1 MTFKSFAVLLAWFFS
16 VGGALAQESKTI
28 KTYMAFGLP
37 VDPAYVR
44 TLVDLDLSY
53 ALASTLVDWSDAR
66 TLKDGL
72 ARYVDSGTESEAVF
86 KIRPEAKWSDG
97 TPVLAS
103 QVVASFN
110 RAKRVHASDL
120 KSLFEILAAI
130 EAKDPSTVVFK
141 LNRSVGKSQLLHKLT
156 EPMYGVVFINNQGE
170 LDLTKTSGPF
180 FLASSSKEELKLVQ
194 NPHWFGAEE
203 GMAKAVVIRQ
213 PKPRSTGDHDDLT
226 DDEWPNIIASS
237 SIMPKSLESKYQQE
251 NFSRWNR
258 NLDRIFF
265 LVPSERFAHA
275 DGRQLVLALNKK
287 LDRKILTEGLS
298 GFQLTHQ
305 FFPPGYVIADPELA
319 AVKGNHTVPDQFKKK
334 PLQLLAAEGRLGNA
348 LQHNLSLS
356 IEKLTGQKPKIRMVP
371 LSEFEKARAEG
382 QYDLLIAS
390 IPVNDPNTE
399 GAVSFIFGMNPPL
412 IPKSGNGAGDF
423 RARAFAARTWEAP
436 RRDGEYRKI
445 FTQAV
450 ADGCLLPLFHFSSI
464 VIAREGIDLS
474 KVPTTDETVA
484 FSKVRF
490 K

>member
-1 MTFKSFAVLLAWFFS
+1 MTFKSFTVLLAWFFS

-130 EAKDPSTVVFK
+130 EAKDPSTIVFK

-170 LDLTKTSGPF
+170 LDLSKTSGPF
-180 FLASSSKEELKLVQ
+180 FLASSSKEELRLVQ

-203 GMAKAVVIRQ
+203 GMAKAVVVRQ
-213 PKPRSTGDHDDLT
+213 PKPRSTGDHDDFT
-226 DDEWPNIIASS
+226 HDE
-237 SIMPKSLESKYQQE
+237 
-251 NFSRWNR
+251 
-258 NLDRIFF
+258 
-265 LVPSERFAHA
+265 
-275 DGRQLVLALNKK
+275 
-287 LDRKILTEGLS
+287 
-298 GFQLTHQ
+298 
-305 FFPPGYVIADPELA
+305 
-319 AVKGNHTVPDQFKKK
+319 
-334 PLQLLAAEGRLGNA
+334 
-348 LQHNLSLS
+348 
-356 IEKLTGQKPKIRMVP
+356 
-371 LSEFEKARAEG
+371 
-382 QYDLLIAS
+382 
-390 IPVNDPNTE
+390 
-399 GAVSFIFGMNPPL
+399 
-412 IPKSGNGAGDF
+412 
-423 RARAFAARTWEAP
+423 
-436 RRDGEYRKI
+436 
-445 FTQAV
+445 
-450 ADGCLLPLFHFSSI
+450 
-464 VIAREGIDLS
+464 
-474 KVPTTDETVA
+474 
-484 FSKVRF
+484 
-490 K
+490 